1 LTLPT
6 ACTSLGF
13 TCPARLLTRP
23 APPRPARRPSRPR
36 SCRIPWPKPPAP
48 RYPQELHDLVAFCL
62 NTDPAARPTSEH
74 LLQRVSALRRQRL
87 PDAAPQG
94 APPAR
99 ADGATPGGA
108 VATGVARR

>member
-1 LTLPT
+1 
-6 ACTSLGF
+6 
-13 TCPARLLTRP
+13 
-23 APPRPARRPSRPR
+23 
-36 SCRIPWPKPPAP
+36 
-48 RYPQELHDLVAFCL
+48 VAFCL

-108 VATGVARR
+108 VATGVARRWRPAGMLRDSAIPAAELQQL